1 MIILIIVIVVFLS
14 GCAGGIE
21 KDMWDNMSEYREV
34 MLQGRAEGVYA
45 TLISGLREKDYK
57 MDGVSTEKIPF
68 GVITVDLS
76 CGASESYSYNL
87 FVGTKK
93 YEGVFGINP
102 HNNTLIA
109 DIGQCVDA
117 NENVVMDIVGG
128 DSKISV
134 KLKNVNL
141 NWTISAIDCV
151 EILLG
156 KYKSQI
162 KSLYDNNDFMA
173 EVYLKIIDEWDKYG
187 EEFFLYISIVA
198 KDDRCISMLIS
209 PYTGDILASK
219 IIGF

>member
-1 MIILIIVIVVFLS
+1 MIILIIVILVFLS

-34 MLQGRAEGVYA
+34 MLQGRSEGVYA

-68 GVITVDLS
+68 GVITVDLVR
-76 CGASESYSYNL
+76 GAIEEYSYNL
-87 FVGTKK
+87 FIGTEK
-93 YEGVFGINP
+93 YEGTFDINP

-109 DIGQCVDA
+109 DISKCVDA
-117 NENVVMDIVGG
+117 NENVVLDIVGG

-141 NWTISAIDCV
+141 NWAMDARDCV
-151 EILLG
+151 KILLD
-156 KYKSQI
+156 KYKTQI
-162 KSLYDNNDFMA
+162 KSLYDKNNFNA
-173 EVYLKIIDEWDKYG
+173 EVYIKIIDEWDEYG
-187 EEFFLYISIVA
+187 EEFFLYISVVA
-198 KDDRCISMLIS
+198 KDDRSISMLIS
-209 PYTGDILASK
+209 PHTGDILASN